1 MKRRKNNR
9 TSPSKWQHVD
19 SARHANVY
27 TDRLKVTGGYLYLVT
42 KMVDPKKPSAGAMP
56 YAMCFCP
63 STYRVVS
70 KGIVAEKVR

>member
-1 MKRRKNNR
+1 MKSKRRR
-9 TSPSKWQHVD
+9 APPRKWQHVD

-42 KMVDPKKPSAGAMP
+42 KMIDPNKPSRGTMP
-56 YAMCFCP
+56 YAMCFVP

-70 KGIVAEKVR
+70 KGVVAERVR